1 MAGWPAWWK
10 RRLQEINLFFFFWV
24 KFLHLMVCV
33 KAINVWRLATLQSY
47 LNVPVSPWGVGE
59 GSGGRRGPAAAQHLD
74 TWELF
79 ARLQS
84 LTNYAKHC
92 GVKAASPL
100 HLSPQICNVN
110 SSLLFLSLGLIHLLD
125 SFTPLMRVHP
135 VCQLAPMCHL
145 DSDSQLIAKAAVQIW
160 RTACYFHLAK
170 WLPAGLWFESGGRRA
185 PQQLGHPFHRSVRP
199 KPWGGSAFPPYP
211 LFMQA
216 ELQSGGVVILISMR
230 AGAGLVEKGSQHT
243 EQWRRAAVASCST
256 HTKTVISKEELRCSS
271 HFIIRYGMSKN
282 FKLCSVL

>member
-1 MAGWPAWWK
+1 
-10 RRLQEINLFFFFWV
+10 
-24 KFLHLMVCV
+24 MVCV

-135 VCQLAPMCHL
+135 VCQLAPTCHL
-145 DSDSQLIAKAAVQIW
+145 DSDSQLITKAAVRKW

-256 HTKTVISKEELRCSS
+256 HTKTVISKEELTCSS